1 MAGIRMAGI
10 RLAGI
15 RLAVAEL
22 SYCSGRMLDA
32 STRRVPEGALEL
44 PSTARGQ
51 VAALPLQVL
60 ALLSIGP
67 RR

>member
-1 MAGIRMAGI
+1 
-10 RLAGI
+10 
-15 RLAVAEL
+15 
-22 SYCSGRMLDA
+22 MLDA

-51 VAALPLQVL
+51 VVALPRQVL